1 MRAHERG
8 LLAAVGN
15 RAAASGG
22 NPMDAGSLME
32 NGTHLMFENQ
42 NSTHLLRIYPDG
54 RVDFSG
60 VLMNHRETMVRVL
73 RAPDGVHYRIGSV
86 NYPNRWLQIPPV
98 DRRTL
103 HKTFNPLHVPV
114 KTKLGE
120 ISLLLIVA

>member
-1 MRAHERG
+1 MCMGPGKTPPGRGGYGAPPPEYAHLTPAQTASPFVPGGNMRAHERG

-73 RAPDGVHYRIGSV
+73 RAPDGVH
-86 NYPNRWLQIPPV
+86 
-98 DRRTL
+98 
-103 HKTFNPLHVPV
+103 
-114 KTKLGE
+114 
-120 ISLLLIVA
+120 